1 MWAGV
6 PPGGGGGVAVAVVVV
21 DSPVDSPLLVVV
33 VVVVVVVVLLR
44 FVSGCHQLRLGRRV
58 RTYKHR
64 VCGELVLLHR

>member
-21 DSPVDSPLLVVV
+21 DSPLLVV

-64 VCGELVLLHR
+64 VCGELIRSPPR